1 MKVAQWCL
9 ALCDPMDCT
18 VYGILQA
25 RILEWV
31 AVPFSRGSSQPRSL
45 ALQVDSLPAAS
56 PGKPKNRIKPGSAAL
71 QVDSLPAELSGKPIE
86 TERIEL
92 IQKQKEGNMEDLSK
106 MFSKILKLVFAPK
119 SDVSD
124 YRSVDLKMH
133 FFIASPHK
141 IQYKLFQNTHYPE
154 HIKITL
160 LG

>member
-9 ALCDPMDCT
+9 ALCDPMDCI

-56 PGKPKNRIKPGSAAL
+56 PGKP
-71 QVDSLPAELSGKPIE
+71 IE

-92 IQKQKEGNMEDLSK
+92 IQKQKEGNIEDLSK

-141 IQYKLFQNTHYPE
+141 IRYKLFQNTHYPE